1 MEPPPG
7 ERVTERV
14 PVHPGPARAACWSG
28 RPPGPTRVGRGEPV
42 TLAARHARRGRTAPL
57 SAPPPRAR
65 HADHRVPAGP
75 EGTDSCVNPG
85 PSAPRPALTP
95 PGAGTGARGEAAERA
110 LGKRGWVVAGPSSGA
125 TASPE
130 GCGRVT
136 LRDVAALAGVS
147 VSPVSSVVHARVSVR
162 EQTRRRVRE
171 AAGQLGCR
179 PNPAARRLRSGRSRM
194 IGPAL
199 PSVTVPY
206 VRDLADAVLRG
217 AGDRGLSVLMTQTH
231 GDVRRERGVRDDP
244 YLRHVDGILLA
255 PVARRPSPV
264 ARRPRR
270 RGGHGAVRGETAG
283 RGGLVVRCPTRA
295 FASTPAPSRLP
306 APYSPTWSREAG
318 DGIAAL
324 APRGE
329 ARPAESDVRCQ
340 GHVAGL
346 RDAGPPVRPERVV
359 RTERVTFA
367 SGAAAARAL
376 LGQTPDTDAVFA
388 LGDALAPGA
397 LRGLHDAG
405 RVVPDDTAW
414 PGSPTW
420 PRRRS
425 APRPHH
431 GRPGP
436 RGTGRACRVAPR
448 RTHPGA
454 GGRVCPCLPPGT
466 TPSDSASPNGS
477 RVVSQRS
484 EQAPA
489 GCDLLGWCRWW

>member
-1 MEPPPG
+1 M
-7 ERVTERV
+7 
-14 PVHPGPARAACWSG
+14 
-28 RPPGPTRVGRGEPV
+28 
-42 TLAARHARRGRTAPL
+42 
-57 SAPPPRAR
+57 
-65 HADHRVPAGP
+65 
-75 EGTDSCVNPG
+75 
-85 PSAPRPALTP
+85 
-95 PGAGTGARGEAAERA
+95 
-110 LGKRGWVVAGPSSGA
+110 
-125 TASPE
+125 
-130 GCGRVT
+130 
-136 LRDVAALAGVS
+136 
-147 VSPVSSVVHARVSVR
+147 
-162 EQTRRRVRE
+162 
-171 AAGQLGCR
+171 
-179 PNPAARRLRSGRSRM
+179 
-194 IGPAL
+194 
-199 PSVTVPY
+199 
-206 VRDLADAVLRG
+206 
-217 AGDRGLSVLMTQTH
+217 
-231 GDVRRERGVRDDP
+231 
-244 YLRHVDGILLA
+244 
-255 PVARRPSPV
+255 
-264 ARRPRR
+264 
-270 RGGHGAVRGETAG
+270 
-283 RGGLVVRCPTRA
+283 
-295 FASTPAPSRLP
+295 
-306 APYSPTWSREAG
+306 
-318 DGIAAL
+318 
-324 APRGE
+324 
-329 ARPAESDVRCQ
+329 RCQ

-489 GCDLLGWCRWW
+489 GCDLLGWCRW